1 MATAQ
6 PSVRNLATLII
17 PSVTWMSIWTTSPQV
32 GFPSVAEAD
41 GAVTFPTQRG
51 W

>member
-6 PSVRNLATLII
+6 PSVRNLATLIS
-17 PSVTWMSIWTTSPQV
+17 PSVTWMSIWTTSPHV

-41 GAVTFPTQRG
+41 GAATFPTQRG